1 MTISGSTEPHQ
12 ELHKRLPHGEWV
24 NPKSGLAMTHDVYRL
39 SRESHQNL
47 FYNCVEQA
55 TEKST
60 WLVLQ
65 KRNALAA
72 AKPA

>member
-1 MTISGSTEPHQ
+1 MTVSGSTEPQQ
-12 ELHKRLPHGEWV
+12 ELHKRLPFGDWV
-24 NPKSGLAMTHDVYRL
+24 NPKSGLPMTHDVYRL
-39 SRESHQNL
+39 TKDGQQN
-47 FYNCVEQA
+47 FVYNCVEQA

-72 AKPA
+72 EKPA